1 MGEGAGVGWAK
12 DGDTMPLPEGAT
24 LYDLVQSGITNTHAS
39 VGALVRLREE
49 LLLVEKYPV
58 LFAIDQV
65 SYNVANHLFLDFLL
79 SICFSMLHYKLILD
93 AYDLTF
99 SSVV

>member
-12 DGDTMPLPEGAT
+12 GADTMPVPEGST
-24 LYDLVQSGITNTHAS
+24 LYDLVQSGIKRTHAS

-58 LFAIDQV
+58 LIAVDQV
-65 SYNVANHLFLDFLL
+65 SYIFSHHVFSYNVE
-79 SICFSMLHYKLILD
+79 
-93 AYDLTF
+93 
-99 SSVV
+99 

>member
-12 DGDTMPLPEGAT
+12 DADTMPLPEGAT

-65 SYNVANHLFLDFLL
+65 IANHLFLDFLL
-79 SICFSMLHYKLILD
+79 SIYFSMLHYKLILD